1 MTPLPMLP
9 LPLSIYTSPLLL
21 TYPFLFHHHPTY
33 IYIHQRRFYTYP
45 ASLFCFIPAL
55 SPYPPFRFF
64 GIFYGCSLATST
76 ISHPY
81 TLTIIVFPS
90 SLTPAW
96 PVPSPSPCLL
106 PLHPFRFFDTF
117 YGCSPAT
124 STIPHHYILTTI
136 ILPSPLSMPDPSH
149 PPAPACPPPYPPFSL
164 FWAIYGRFFVYIYM
178 LFHLY
183 MYIHDLWH

>member
-1 MTPLPMLP
+1 MTPCP
-9 LPLSIYTSPLLL
+9 LTPPAYLHISIPFAPNLFPSVSPSFYTHVHSSATFLHPPSL
-21 TYPFLFHHHPTY
+21 PFLFHT
-33 IYIHQRRFYTYP
+33 
-45 ASLFCFIPAL
+45 AL

-64 GIFYGCSLATST
+64 GIFYGCSPATST

-81 TLTIIVFPS
+81 TLTSIVFPS

-124 STIPHHYILTTI
+124 SSTPHHYILTTI

-149 PPAPACPPPYPPFSL
+149 PPAPACPLPYPPFSL